1 MSSLEKDLQRL
12 ALQEQLLQLDGFDE
26 TTAWDLGCRIKA
38 ICEARGQALTIEV
51 RRAKETLFFYAM
63 PGTSPSNADWARRK
77 RNTTELLQRSSYSTG
92 LAHQK
97 DSSSLQLKMGLP
109 LQDYAEHGGS
119 FPIRVR
125 GVGCVG
131 TVTVSGVPQREDH
144 AIVVEALAALC
155 GVPLAEVC
163 LD

>member
-1 MSSLEKDLQRL
+1 MSNLEKDLQRL
-12 ALQEQLLQLDGFDE
+12 ALQEQLLQLDTFDE
-26 TTAWDLGCRIKA
+26 ATAWDLGCRIKA
-38 ICEARGQALTIEV
+38 LCEARRQALTIEV

-109 LQDYAEHGGS
+109 LQDFAEHGGS

-131 TVTVSGVPQREDH
+131 SVTVSGVPQREDH
-144 AIVVEALAALC
+144 AIVVEALAGLC
-155 GVPLAEVC
+155 GVALVEVC

>member
-1 MSSLEKDLQRL
+1 MNLLDKDLQRL
-12 ALQEQLLQLDGFDE
+12 ALQEQLLVLERFDE
-26 TTAWDLGCRIKA
+26 ATAWELGLSIKA
-38 ICEARGQALTIEV
+38 LCEARKQALTIEI

-63 PGTSPSNADWARRK
+63 PGTTPNNAEWARRK
-77 RNTTELLQRSSYSTG
+77 RNTVDLLQRSSYSVG

-97 DSSSLQLKMGLP
+97 DNSSLPQKTGVALA
-109 LQDYAEHGGS
+109 DFAEHGGS
-119 FPIRVR
+119 FPIRVK

-155 GVPLAEVC
+155 GVPLADVA